1 MSVFDWVAMGCN
13 AADSEAIDK
22 NYPGSFAVTAGDALG
37 CFYGSRTAHIIGPD
51 IKLMCDPEDILAG
64 LLPEKLNLLAGLLGG
79 ISGNVTFCY
88 GSNLTAT
95 YIGPKGEIRRGESWS
110 KVSESL
116 LGTAIYKGP
125 GAPAAGK
132 PEAAD
137 AATDAAVFAL
147 SVLMLLT
154 TAALEIAA
162 KITYPHDSPKF
173 ALASGMISSRLM
185 ALMKELERCCSLA
198 EFAELYLEGAGKLN
212 YIVLGPLAFVAALV
226 TVSAIVPVGVVAT
239 IGYGLKSAGAA
250 VVEAV
255 KSA

>member
-37 CFYGSRTAHIIGPD
+37 CFYGSRTAHIFGPD
-51 IKLMCDPEDILAG
+51 VKLMCDPEDLLAG
-64 LLPEKLNLLAGLLGG
+64 LLPEKFNLLAALLGG
-79 ISGNVTFCY
+79 IGGNVTFCY

-95 YIGPKGEIRRGESWS
+95 YCGPKGEIRRGESWS
-110 KVSESL
+110 KIAD
-116 LGTAIYKGP
+116 AILDEALYKGP

-132 PEAAD
+132 LEPLD
-137 AATDAAVFAL
+137 SATGTAVCAL

-162 KITYPHDSPKF
+162 KITYPHESSKF

-185 ALMKELERCCSLA
+185 ALIKELERTCSLA

-226 TVSAIVPVGVVAT
+226 TVAAIVPVGLVAG
-239 IGYGLKSAGAA
+239 IGYGIKSAGAA
-250 VVEAV
+250 VVEAIE
-255 KSA
+255 SA